1 MVGLVL
7 TTLTIPFISITSVLR
22 ALAVSALLF
31 PLTVC
36 RQEMHYANLSPL
48 KPKTFNETPQ
58 SAYDFVNSIGL
69 NTHLNYF
76 DRIYGDFPLVERELK
91 SVGVLHLRDGI
102 HLQNADYNAALYG
115 RWIQL
120 GKLGIRFDAVL
131 DPRSNLGPLNSALL
145 NQVEVLA
152 GGTIE
157 SFEGPNELDVSNEN
171 DWPSLDRSYQDEV
184 SSSVKSMKD
193 ASSVRIIG
201 PSLAFASNSSQVGNL
216 SGQMDDG
223 NLHPYPAG
231 KMPSIVFPEQID
243 LEKIMCEDKP
253 IVFTES
259 GYHNAINEHND
270 QPGVSES
277 AAAKYVPRL
286 FLEDFSRGVPR
297 TYLYEFMDEAP
308 DPGLSNPQ
316 MHWGLIR
323 ADGSEKPAFVAL
335 KNLIG
340 ELNDSAEPRSL
351 EPLTWALDSTDA
363 RIHHL
368 LLQKSNGEYDLV
380 LWQEV
385 SSYDVNGHADI
396 NNPALPAMLTL
407 QRNASHIAIYE
418 PVTQAEPLHTFSNV
432 KSAQIEIPDHPLI
445 VEISF

>member
-76 DRIYGDFPLVERELK
+76 DRIYGNFPLVERELK

-102 HLQNADYNAALYG
+102 HLQNADYNAVLYG

-131 DPRSNLGPLNSALL
+131 DPRSNLGPLNGALL

-171 DWPSLDRSYQDEV
+171 DWPSLDRAIRMRSPIL
-184 SSSVKSMKD
+184 SS
-193 ASSVRIIG
+193 R
-201 PSLAFASNSSQVGNL
+201 
-216 SGQMDDG
+216 
-223 NLHPYPAG
+223 
-231 KMPSIVFPEQID
+231 
-243 LEKIMCEDKP
+243 
-253 IVFTES
+253 
-259 GYHNAINEHND
+259 
-270 QPGVSES
+270 
-277 AAAKYVPRL
+277 
-286 FLEDFSRGVPR
+286 
-297 TYLYEFMDEAP
+297 
-308 DPGLSNPQ
+308 
-316 MHWGLIR
+316 
-323 ADGSEKPAFVAL
+323 
-335 KNLIG
+335 
-340 ELNDSAEPRSL
+340 
-351 EPLTWALDSTDA
+351 
-363 RIHHL
+363 
-368 LLQKSNGEYDLV
+368 
-380 LWQEV
+380 
-385 SSYDVNGHADI
+385 
-396 NNPALPAMLTL
+396 
-407 QRNASHIAIYE
+407 
-418 PVTQAEPLHTFSNV
+418 
-432 KSAQIEIPDHPLI
+432 
-445 VEISF
+445 